1 MAPFNQAVTVHRK
14 GPQDAANFEG
24 RTVDYEGIMDPTWNI
39 GNVPCG
45 GYSLAL
51 ILEAC
56 IQHQEKTEHIDPLHI
71 SSHFLKPTT
80 SALPFLVRV
89 RTVKTGKTIT
99 NLLADLIQ
107 GDALRITA
115 HAMFGLNGPLSEGD
129 FVLQPPSPYARR
141 LPLYSHPSQ
150 AKHTPMFGVWRTNQ
164 QVSWAHDTAT
174 LEKNQ
179 PGHPNRT
186 NSETVGGGGTEWAA
200 WFQFEQPTEKLS
212 NVYIPLLVDMFMNT
226 RSLLPLGEGGTED
239 AAHWA
244 PTMTLAVDFK
254 FPVRNLTP
262 HHSSKTVGLYSSGR
276 FVNHPQSRHDIYV
289 EVWSAPSK
297 IGEGAPEE
305 GWRDKQICLAIATQ
319 MALTL
324 PMAVNLKNAERNHQ
338 SLKAAKL

>member
-239 AAHWA
+239 AAYV
-244 PTMTLAVDFK
+244 TL
-254 FPVRNLTP
+254 
-262 HHSSKTVGLYSSGR
+262 SLYPL
-276 FVNHPQSRHDIYV
+276 HTD
-289 EVWSAPSK
+289 
-297 IGEGAPEE
+297 
-305 GWRDKQICLAIATQ
+305 LAAQ
-319 MALTL
+319 
-324 PMAVNLKNAERNHQ
+324 N
-338 SLKAAKL
+338 